1 MMPAERMH
9 PLLERLPRLRGRV
22 EADARLAP
30 MTWFRVG
37 GPAEV
42 LVRPADEADLATLM
56 RELPADVPVT
66 VIGAASN
73 LLVRDGGVDGVVI
86 RLGRE
91 FAGVERVDDAT
102 VRVGG
107 GANDVAV
114 ARQAA
119 EWGIAGLE
127 FLVGI
132 PGTIGAGVRMNAGA
146 YGREIKD
153 VLVEATAIDRRGVVH
168 RVSATE
174 LGLSYRHSDA
184 PADWIFTSALLHGQP
199 SDMAAVQAAM
209 ADISQARAESQ
220 PVKARTGGSTF
231 KNPEGHSAW
240 ALVDA
245 AGCRGLRL
253 GGAQVSDQHT
263 NFLINTGEATAAD
276 LEALGE
282 RVREKV
288 KQNSG
293 IELEWEI
300 QRIGRAAS

>member
-1 MMPAERMH
+1 MQ
-9 PLLERLPRLRGRV
+9 PLLDRLPPLRGRV
-22 EADARLAP
+22 EAGALLAP

-37 GPAEV
+37 GPVEV
-42 LVRPADEADLATLM
+42 LVRPADDADLATLL

-73 LLVRDGGVDGVVI
+73 LLVRDGGVDGVVV

-91 FAGVERVDDAT
+91 FAGVERIDDAT
-102 VRVGG
+102 IRVGG

-119 EWGIAGLE
+119 DWGIAGLE

-146 YGREIKD
+146 YGREIRD

-168 RVSATE
+168 RVAAAD
-174 LGLSYRHSDA
+174 LNLSYRHCDA
-184 PADWIFTSALLHGQP
+184 PADWIFTSTTLRGTA
-199 SDMAAVQAAM
+199 SDAATVQAAM
-209 ADISQARAESQ
+209 ADISKARAESQ

-231 KNPEGHSAW
+231 KNPAGHSAW

-300 QRIGRAAS
+300 QRIGRQVTS